1 MSSRQFNAVLL
12 DISKRLS
19 ADQLDNL
26 KFLVRDVGKR
36 ELEKIT
42 SGLQLFQILMQR
54 GELSAENTE
63 NLSKLLADIQRLDLA
78 DKLNCFDSESGSAS
92 SEPEP
97 AERAKLDIAA
107 EVIAENLGR
116 NWRKLGRKLGLTD
129 VKLESISKRHPTDL
143 EETAVELLKEWRN
156 SKGAEAETKDLIAA
170 LRACQQNLTA
180 DKVEDRLEAAE
191 N

>member
-12 DISKRLS
+12 DISNQLS
-19 ADQLDNL
+19 DDQLVGL

-36 ELEKIT
+36 ELERIT

-63 NLSKLLADIQRLDLA
+63 HLSKLLAGIQRRDLV
-78 DKLNCFDSESGSAS
+78 DKLNCFDSQPGSAS
-92 SEPEP
+92 NEPEP
-97 AERAKLDIAA
+97 VQRGKLDIAV
-107 EVIAENLGR
+107 EVIAENLGK

-129 VKLESISKRHPTDL
+129 VKLESIAKRHPTDL
-143 EETAVELLKEWRN
+143 EETAVELLKEWRKN
-156 SKGAEAETKDLIAA
+156 KGAEAETKDLIAA

-180 DKVEDRLEAAE
+180 DKVEDRLEATE